1 MKAGRIR
8 NTTGVLAK
16 IGKIEKE
23 VSDLKFIVLSK
34 LAPTGK
40 KNISLKGILKGVNI
54 TDADVALAK
63 RSLHRKLGA
72 WPTR

>member
-1 MKAGRIR
+1 MKAGRIK

-34 LAPTGK
+34 LAPSGK
-40 KNISLKGILKGVNI
+40 KNISLKGILKGAKI
-54 TDADVALAK
+54 TDADVALVK
-63 RSLHRKLGA
+63 RFLHSKLGA
-72 WPTR
+72 

>member
-34 LAPTGK
+34 LAPSGK
-40 KNISLKGILKGVNI
+40 KNITLKGILKGVKI
-54 TDADVALAK
+54 TDADVAIAK
-63 RSLHRKLGA
+63 RSLHGKLGA
-72 WPTR
+72 

>member
-23 VSDLKFIVLSK
+23 VSDLRFIVLSR

-40 KNISLKGILKGVNI
+40 KTISLKGILKKVKI

-63 RSLHRKLGA
+63 KSLHSKLGA
-72 WPTR
+72 